1 MYSDH
6 GTGALRTLFLDHCRW
21 EWLFGFENREAIF
34 DIHRSFKFNPLVIEK
49 GGRTEAIRTAFMR
62 RSFREWEQAE
72 QIATPY
78 TRAQVERFSPRS
90 RAILEVESARDL
102 EILEKIYANSVLLG
116 DDGLDGWGV
125 KYSTEFH
132 MTNDSKLFPP
142 RPKWEAQEYRPDEY
156 SRWLKGNWRPIAELW
171 PELGVDPAQVV
182 PADIVLEE
190 WLFDSSAGPG
200 ERSARGEYVHGHLL
214 KPGDVQRTPW
224 RLRCAQPPYDSLPI
238 PRAEI
243 PAGIVLSREA
253 NAWMRVDEIEDIA
266 LPLYEGRMINMFD
279 FSEKG
284 WVSGKGRTAKWD
296 AVPVDQKYLRPQYL
310 MASVTYEEEQ
320 FKRYIAGVKSESG
333 AEAAADEERRLS
345 DPLERRAWA
354 ALQARRVSF
363 MDVTSSTNTRT
374 IVGAVTPRMPAGN
387 KVPALKVKRVEPE
400 LLCSFLDSFVFDYV
414 MRRRLTGLSANFFL
428 LREAPLPAL
437 STVEGAA
444 RALSSVGLALNA
456 ISAVFAERWISA
468 EALKGE
474 KAWRSCFALLD
485 AERLRLRCMVDAVAA
500 LAYGIEES
508 DLDDLLDDN
517 PLGQPGKARSP
528 KGFWRV
534 DYTLDPELRHP
545 VLFRAAF
552 RSLNAEVRACNG
564 DTTLGVSKF
573 LSGSDGAGWHLP
585 ESLLLSDYGLSDET
599 RGLQAASVARRL
611 GPRFFD
617 WQLTQCPEESWR
629 ECHVHARNLQEVTV
643 GQILVDSDGDY
654 PVYVQATRRV
664 NARVAESQPQTTL
677 FD

>member
-1 MYSDH
+1 
-6 GTGALRTLFLDHCRW
+6 
-21 EWLFGFENREAIF
+21 
-34 DIHRSFKFNPLVIEK
+34 
-49 GGRTEAIRTAFMR
+49 MR

-116 DDGLDGWGV
+116 DDGPDGWGV

-142 RPKWEAQEYRPDEY
+142 RPKWEAQGYRPDEY

-171 PELGVDPAQVV
+171 PEIGVDPTQVV
-182 PADIVLEE
+182 PAEIVLEE
-190 WLFDSSAGPG
+190 WLFDSKAGHE
-200 ERSARGEYVHGHLL
+200 ERTAGARFVHGHLL
-214 KPGDVQRTPW
+214 KPGDVQRTSW

-238 PRAEI
+238 PRADI
-243 PAGIVLSREA
+243 AAGIILSREA
-253 NAWMRVDEIEDIA
+253 DAWVRVDEIEDIA

-284 WVSGKGRTAKWD
+284 WVSGKGRSAKWD
-296 AVPVDQKYLRPQYL
+296 SVPWDQKSLRPQYL
-310 MASVTYEEEQ
+310 MSSATYEDEQ

-333 AEAAADEERRLS
+333 AEAAADEERRLR

-354 ALQARRVSF
+354 TLQARRVSF

-428 LREAPLPAL
+428 LREAPLPAI
-437 STVEGAA
+437 SMVEGAA
-444 RALSSVGLALNA
+444 GGMSSVGLALSA
-456 ISAVFAERWISA
+456 IAVVFAERWVA
-468 EALKGE
+468 GEALMGA

-485 AERLRLRCMVDAVAA
+485 AERLRLRCMVDAVVA
-500 LAYGIEES
+500 LAYGIEEG

-517 PLGQPGKARSP
+517 PLGVAGKVRSP

-534 DYTLDPELRHP
+534 DDNLDPELRHP

-552 RSLNAEVRACNG
+552 RNLNAEVRACSG
-564 DTTLGVSKF
+564 DTTLGVSRF
-573 LSGSDGAGWHLP
+573 LYGSDGSGWQLP

-599 RGLQAASVARRL
+599 HVHRAALVARRL

-617 WQLTQCPEESWR
+617 WQLTQSLENSWR
-629 ECHVHARNLQEVTV
+629 ECRVHARNLQQVTV
-643 GQILVDSDGDY
+643 GQMVVDGDSGTAISIY
-654 PVYVQATRRV
+654 ATRRV